1 MTMILPDFLEKGDVI
16 RLITPSGA
24 VEPEYVAR
32 AAEVLTS
39 WGYEPQIANHAL
51 TKEGRFAGT
60 TSERMKDLQ
69 DAFEDP
75 RVKAVLCTRGGY
87 GIVHLLA
94 EMDSSLIRNNPK
106 WLIGYS
112 DITALHAMCSYQG
125 VISLHAPMC
134 KHLADSKG
142 LDIPSLDLRNIFEGR
157 LPEYELPV
165 HPLSVYGEAEGTLIG
180 GNLAV
185 FCGLRGTRLDTT
197 TFVDDP
203 VLFIEDIGE
212 KPYQIDRMLYNLE
225 LGGVFAKLKALIV
238 GQFTDYEEDPLM
250 YDTVLVT
257 IRKITEK
264 YNIPLIFDFPV
275 GHTDFNRPLLCGAKV
290 RLTNDK
296 LSYI

>member
-1 MTMILPDFLEKGDVI
+1 MILPEFLKKGDVI

-24 VEPEYVAR
+24 IEPEYVAG
-32 AAEVLTS
+32 ASEVLAS
-39 WGYEPQIANHAL
+39 WGYIPQTGSYAL
-51 TKEGRFAGT
+51 SREGRFAGT
-60 TSERMKDLQ
+60 TAERLKDLQ

-75 RVKAVLCTRGGY
+75 QVKAILCTRGGY

-94 EMDSSLIRNNPK
+94 EMNPSLVRNNPK

-112 DITALHAMCSYQG
+112 DITALHAMCSYQD
-125 VISLHAPMC
+125 VVSLHAPMC
-134 KHLADSKG
+134 KHLSESKG
-142 LDIPSLDLRNIFEGR
+142 VDIPSVDLRNILEGR
-157 LPEYELPV
+157 LPEYVLPV

-185 FCGLRGTRLDTT
+185 FCGLRGTRLDSTV
-197 TFVDDP
+197 FVDDP

-212 KPYQIDRMLYNLE
+212 RPYQIDRMIYNLE

-250 YDTVLVT
+250 YDTVLVS
-257 IRKITEK
+257 IRKIAEK
-264 YNIPLIFDFPV
+264 YNIPMIFDFPV

-290 RLTNDK
+290 RLTKDK
-296 LSYI
+296 LIYI

>member
-1 MTMILPDFLEKGDVI
+1 MILPEFLKKGDVI

-24 VEPEYVAR
+24 IEPEYVAG
-32 AAEVLTS
+32 ASEVLAS
-39 WGYEPQIANHAL
+39 WGYIPQTGSYAL
-51 TKEGRFAGT
+51 SREGRFAGT
-60 TSERMKDLQ
+60 TAERLKDLQ

-75 RVKAVLCTRGGY
+75 QVKAILCTRGGY

-94 EMDSSLIRNNPK
+94 EMNPSLVRNNPK

-112 DITALHAMCSYQG
+112 DITALHAMCSYQD
-125 VISLHAPMC
+125 VVSLHAPMC
-134 KHLADSKG
+134 KHLSESKG
-142 LDIPSLDLRNIFEGR
+142 VDIPSVDLRNILEGR
-157 LPEYELPV
+157 LPEYVLPV

-185 FCGLRGTRLDTT
+185 FCGLRGTRLDSTV
-197 TFVDDP
+197 FVDDP

-212 KPYQIDRMLYNLE
+212 RPYQIDRMIYNLE

-250 YDTVLVT
+250 YDTVLVS
-257 IRKITEK
+257 IRKIAEK
-264 YNIPLIFDFPV
+264 YNFPLIFDFPV

-290 RLTNDK
+290 RLTKDK
-296 LSYI
+296 LIYI